1 MRKSLSSEQS
11 IACPEFILFKQRC
24 ARTFRTLNVCAT
36 VGSASFSSRS
46 SMIINSGG
54 SISNSSSPLSWDAM
68 IECEGDVYILTESAR
83 GKHAGGG
90 TLRRVV
96 ARQLS
101 RRYNFVLKMNDIS
114 STHSAPRV
122 CVCVPPPPHSLVSTE
137 ARHPRP
143 QLYVIYIGD
152 GKVLSGHK
160 LDKSIQYW
168 QQKAASLLPPTE

>member
-11 IACPEFILFKQRC
+11 IACPEFILFKQRS
-24 ARTFRTLNVCAT
+24 ARIFHTLNVCAT
-36 VGSASFSSRS
+36 VCSASFSSRS

-54 SISNSSSPLSWDAM
+54 GIIISSSPLSWDAM

-122 CVCVPPPPHSLVSTE
+122 YVCVPPPPHSLVSTE
-137 ARHPRP
+137 ARQPRP

-168 QQKAASLLPPTE
+168 QQKVASLLPPTE

>member
-1 MRKSLSSEQS
+1 
-11 IACPEFILFKQRC
+11 
-24 ARTFRTLNVCAT
+24 
-36 VGSASFSSRS
+36 
-46 SMIINSGG
+46 
-54 SISNSSSPLSWDAM
+54 M

-122 CVCVPPPPHSLVSTE
+122 CVCVCVCRRRRPFIGIHGGPASAPSTLCYLHRGREGFVGPQIGQVDTVLTAKGRITAATYRISLRIST
-137 ARHPRP
+137 AACTP
-143 QLYVIYIGD
+143 D
-152 GKVLSGHK
+152 TVL
-160 LDKSIQYW
+160 
-168 QQKAASLLPPTE
+168 